1 MLTAFFDSLFGFV
14 LDWHPSVAIAVVSV
28 VVSAIITVSYKFLTD
43 QAEMKRLK
51 EQLAEFQKKMKG
63 LRDNPEKLLSVQ
75 REAMAVNMEYMRKS
89 MRPTLFT
96 FLPIILI
103 FGWMSAHFAYEPL
116 LPGSEFTLTAVL
128 KSDAQK
134 VSIVVPDGLKVISE
148 PNSLDARE
156 VGFFSKKTEYLAK
169 FVLSGEE
176 GKHLVTLAANGEE
189 IDREVL
195 ISQRRFYSA
204 VSQKYDSDIFSSVE
218 LGNEPLR
225 VFGLG
230 WIWAYLIVAIVASQ
244 LLRKLLKVY

>member
-1 MLTAFFDSLFGFV
+1 MLNAFLDSIFGFV
-14 LDWHPSVAIAVVSV
+14 LNWHPAIAIALVSV

-43 QAEMKRLK
+43 QREMKRLK

-63 LRDNPEKLLSVQ
+63 LRDNPEKLLAVQ

-116 LPGSEFTLTAVL
+116 GPNSDFTLTAIL
-128 KSDAQK
+128 NNYEENI
-134 VSIVVPDGLKVISE
+134 SIVVPEGMQVKKE
-148 PNSLDARE
+148 PASLESRE
-156 VGFFSKKTEYLAK
+156 VGFFRKHTEYLAT

-176 GKHLVTLAANGEE
+176 GKYLVTVQAGGEE

-195 ISQRRFYSA
+195 IFIEGFCA
-204 VSQKYDSDIFSSVE
+204 PIAQKYDLEVFWSVE
-218 LGNEPLR
+218 LGNPPLR

-230 WIWAYLIVAIVASQ
+230 WIWAYLIVAIAASQ
-244 LLRKLLKVY
+244 LLRKFLNVY